1 LYLERASHGPRASI
15 LVIEDDVEVLA
26 TLQEMLRE
34 LGYDVL
40 IARDAAQGFTAAR
53 VARPDVVVLDLNLP
67 GQSGLDFLPVLRERF
82 PRLPVIAV
90 TARDEPETE
99 HLVGDRGSFGHIP
112 KPINLRVLGDLV
124 AAALQ
129 RGVAP

>member
-1 LYLERASHGPRASI
+1 LSERPMAQRGRV
-15 LVIEDDVEVLA
+15 LVIEDDTEVLA
-26 TLQEMLRE
+26 TVQEMLRE
-34 LGYDVL
+34 LGYDV
-40 IARDAAQGFTAAR
+40 ISARDAAQGFTAAR
-53 VARPDVVVLDLNLP
+53 VARPDVVLLDLSLP

-99 HLVGDRGSFGHIP
+99 RLVRGLGAVDYIP

-124 AAALQ
+124 AAALR
-129 RGVAP
+129 RGEAS